1 MPGYVIYFRPLER
14 VADRSL
20 DTIWYKREA
29 PWYVDHVV
37 TTTTTTMMMT
47 MTTTMTRRF
56 LDDLA
61 SRLVRD
67 ACDSD
72 DDRVL
77 TFRFV

>member
-37 TTTTTTMMMT
+37 TTMTTMMM
-47 MTTTMTRRF
+47 MTAMTRRF

-67 ACDSD
+67 ACDLD
-72 DDRVL
+72 DDSVL

>member
-37 TTTTTTMMMT
+37 TTTTTMMMMT
-47 MTTTMTRRF
+47 AMTRRF

-67 ACDSD
+67 ACDLD
-72 DDRVL
+72 DDSVL